1 MSAVVPSTGVSTLL
15 KRTMII
21 LVGLVVA
28 GVMVVLGVWQ
38 MDTARLH
45 GKQALE
51 ARAAQPAVPLESEAT
66 GTNVDALYGR
76 QVTLTGS
83 YVPSL
88 QVYVGTKYPLR
99 VLTAFKTS
107 DGRIVAVA
115 RGSVA
120 SPSMV
125 VPAPPTGTIK
135 QTGLVLPSES
145 AVRGSLPLQDAR
157 HSPIV
162 AAVRV
167 PDLVQTWPT
176 PMVNGFVSLGE
187 ADARLNGLPTPAVT
201 LPDGEESTRN
211 AGYALQWWVF
221 AGVAVIGSVV
231 IARSVD
237 RAPAKAGARRTGL

>member
-1 MSAVVPSTGVSTLL
+1 MSAGVRPQAGSTLL

-21 LVGLVVA
+21 FLGMVIA
-28 GVMVVLGVWQ
+28 GVMVVLGLWQ

-45 GKQALE
+45 GRQALE

-115 RGSVA
+115 RGSVK
-120 SPSMV
+120 SPSVV

-135 QTGLVLPSES
+135 QTGLVLPSEP
-145 AVRGSLPLQDAR
+145 AVRGSLPLQDAH

-162 AAVRV
+162 SAVRV

-187 ADARLNGLPTPAVT
+187 TDARTNGLPAAAVT

-231 IARSVD
+231 IARSVG
-237 RAPAKAGARRTGL
+237 RPLTTSGTRRTAR